1 MPQEPVSGKLNL
13 PTTLV
18 VSGRNVPVL
27 LPNNY
32 NAKKRY
38 KLRVFLHGYGS
49 DAVSCVTRWFGNTET
64 ARHSGNGTICLLP
77 VGLTDLL
84 GNACWNSNGSCCA
97 LDMSGGLPAA
107 ANDTLFLSQLIELA
121 ISTYSVDLSCVEV
134 YGYSNGAMMAH
145 TMGLCYSQRI
155 TAIYTFAG
163 YAPFPSDAHYCVPG
177 SRVHVTMVGVAAD
190 AVVLYDGDGTG
201 TVITDKPTGP
211 YLGQVGTADQWKT
224 LNGCT
229 GNLTQYDAISATDV
243 VAGNETLRSSY
254 PGQAANGSIELWRVT
269 GALASH
275 SVGMNTT
282 FIRSIELRSYACRRV

>member
-1 MPQEPVSGKLNL
+1 MPQEPVSGKLTL
-13 PTTLV
+13 PTTLT

-49 DAVSCVTRWFGNTET
+49 DAVSCANRWFGSTEN
-64 ARHSGNGTICLLP
+64 ARHSGLGTICLLP
-77 VGLTDLL
+77 VGLTDVL
-84 GNACWNSNGSCCA
+84 GNACWNSNSSCCA
-97 LDMSGGLPAA
+97 LDMSGGIGGA

-163 YAPFPSDAHYCVPG
+163 YAPLPNDARYCAPG
-177 SRVHVTMVGVAAD
+177 NRVHVTNVGVAAD
-190 AVVLYDGDGTG
+190 AVVLYDGDATG
-201 TVITDKPTGP
+201 QVNTDKPTGI
-211 YLGQVGTADQWKT
+211 YQGQVATCDQWKT

-243 VAGNETLRSSY
+243 VAGNETDRFSY

-275 SVGMNTT
+275 SVGMNTN
-282 FIRSIELRSYACRRV
+282 FIRAVELRSYACRRV